1 MVPDLGDGRRR
12 SVARTPGQ
20 AARRDPDWEGVRL
33 HVVSGKGG
41 TGKTTVA
48 AALALALAAEG
59 RRTLLI
65 EVEGRQGIAELFGI
79 AALPY
84 EERRIATVTPAQLG
98 LPASGSAGGPVSG
111 AAGGPAGGSPS
122 GPVSGPVSGELH
134 ALAIDTEQ
142 ALLEYLDMFY
152 KLGRA
157 GKALQKVGFVDFATT
172 IAPGVRDV
180 LLTGKAC
187 EAARRKGPDGRRT
200 YDAVVMDAPPTGR
213 ITRFLNVNSEVAGLA
228 RIGPIH
234 SQAQA
239 VMRVLKSP
247 ETAVHLVTLLEEM
260 PVQETVDGI
269 AELREAGLPVGGVL
283 VNMVR
288 PPLLDAAAVA
298 AVDGNHRE
306 EVALALGEA
315 GLGGRSRK
323 PETVRAA
330 VEPLLDPLLTQAREH
345 AERVELER
353 ARRADLQHL
362 KLPTYELPLL
372 GEGVDLGT
380 LYRLAGEL
388 KRQGAA

>member
-1 MVPDLGDGRRR
+1 M
-12 SVARTPGQ
+12 AT
-20 AARRDPDWEGVRL
+20 RDTDWDGVRL
-33 HVVSGKGG
+33 HVVTGKGG

-48 AALALALAAEG
+48 AALALALAGAG
-59 RRTLLI
+59 RRVLLI

-79 AALPY
+79 SALPY
-84 EERRIATVTPAQLG
+84 EERRVATVTPAQLG
-98 LPASGSAGGPVSG
+98 LPGTGH
-111 AAGGPAGGSPS
+111 
-122 GPVSGPVSGELH
+122 GEVH
-134 ALAIDTEQ
+134 ALAIDTEL
-142 ALLEYLDMFY
+142 ALLEYLEMFY

-172 IAPGVRDV
+172 VAPGVRDV

-187 EAARRKGPDGRRT
+187 EAARRKGPDGKRR

-239 VMRVLKSP
+239 VMRVLKSA
-247 ETAVHLVTLLEEM
+247 ETAVHFVTLLEEM

-269 AELREAGLPVGGVL
+269 TDLREAKLPVGGVL

-288 PPLLDAAAVA
+288 PPLLDAAAVT
-298 AVDGNHRE
+298 AVDGDHRE
-306 EVALALGEA
+306 EVAVALGEA

-323 PETVRAA
+323 PETIRAA
-330 VEPLLDPLLTQAREH
+330 VEPLLDPLLDQAREH

-353 ARRADLQHL
+353 AQRAELQQL

-372 GEGVDLGT
+372 GEGVDLGG
-380 LYRLAGEL
+380 LYRLAAEL

>member
-1 MVPDLGDGRRR
+1 M
-12 SVARTPGQ
+12 
-20 AARRDPDWEGVRL
+20 

-41 TGKTTVA
+41 TGKTTLA

-59 RRTLLI
+59 GRTLLI
-65 EVEGRQGIAELFGI
+65 EVEGRQGIAELFQI

-84 EERRIATVTPAQLG
+84 EERRVATVTPAQLG
-98 LPASGSAGGPVSG
+98 LPGRGH
-111 AAGGPAGGSPS
+111 
-122 GPVSGPVSGELH
+122 GEVH

-142 ALLEYLDMFY
+142 ALLEYLEMFY

-172 IAPGVRDV
+172 VAPGVRDV

-187 EAARRKGPDGRRT
+187 EAARRKGPDGRRR

-213 ITRFLNVNSEVAGLA
+213 LTRFLNVNSEVAGLA

-239 VMRVLKSP
+239 VMRVLRSP
-247 ETAVHLVTLLEEM
+247 ETAVHFTTLLEEM
-260 PVQETVDGI
+260 PVQETVDGV
-269 AELREAGLPVGGVL
+269 AELRDSGLPVGGVL
-283 VNMVR
+283 VNLVR
-288 PPLLDAAAVA
+288 PPILDAAAVA
-298 AVDGNHRE
+298 AVDGDHRE

-323 PETVRAA
+323 PETVRAH
-330 VEPLLDPLLTQAREH
+330 VEPLLDPLLEQAREH

-353 ARRADLQHL
+353 AQRAELQQL
-362 KLPTYELPLL
+362 KLPTYELPLI
-372 GEGVDLGT
+372 GEGMDLAG

>member
-1 MVPDLGDGRRR
+1 M
-12 SVARTPGQ
+12 ARTPDQ
-20 AARRDPDWEGVRL
+20 ADRRDPGGAAGAREDDAPQDERGSGAGDWEGVRL

-59 RRTLLI
+59 GRTLLI

-84 EERRIATVTPAQLG
+84 QERRIASVSAAQLG
-98 LPASGSAGGPVSG
+98 LPTDGATGSG
-111 AAGGPAGGSPS
+111 
-122 GPVSGPVSGELH
+122 GEVF

-187 EAARRKGPDGRRT
+187 EAARRKGPDGRRA
-200 YDAVVMDAPPTGR
+200 YDAIVMDAPPTGR
-213 ITRFLNVNSEVAGLA
+213 LTRFLNVNSEVAGLA
-228 RIGPIH
+228 RFGPIH

-239 VMRVLKSP
+239 VMRVLRSP

-260 PVQETVDGI
+260 PVQETVDGF
-269 AELREAGLPVGGVL
+269 ADLRDAQLPVGGVL

-288 PPLLDAAAVA
+288 PPILDAAAVA
-298 AVDGNHRE
+298 AVDGDHRE
-306 EVALALGEA
+306 EVAAALGEA
-315 GLGGRSRK
+315 GLGGRAR
-323 PETVRAA
+323 TGTAVRTA
-330 VEPLLDPLLTQAREH
+330 VEPLIDPLLEQAREH

-353 ARRADLQHL
+353 EQRADLQQL
-362 KLPTYELPLL
+362 RLPTYELPLL
-372 GEGVDLGT
+372 SEGVDLGG

>member
-1 MVPDLGDGRRR
+1 M
-12 SVARTPGQ
+12 ARTPGQ
-20 AARRDPDWEGVRL
+20 ADRPTPEEAPAGGFGAHGPGSPDGENAPDGGRGRDWEGVRL

-41 TGKTTVA
+41 TGKTTLA
-48 AALALALAAEG
+48 AALAIALAAEG
-59 RRTLLI
+59 GRTLLI
-65 EVEGRQGIAELFGI
+65 EVEGRQGIAEMFGI

-84 EERRIATVTPAQLG
+84 QERKIAAVTPAQLG
-98 LPASGSAGGPVSG
+98 LPGKG
-111 AAGGPAGGSPS
+111 
-122 GPVSGPVSGELH
+122 SGEIFG
-134 ALAIDTEQ
+134 LAIDTEL

-187 EAARRKGPDGRRT
+187 EAARRKGPDGRRA
-200 YDAVVMDAPPTGR
+200 YDAIVMDAPPTGR

-234 SQAQA
+234 GQAQA
-239 VMRVLKSP
+239 VMRVLRSP

-260 PVQETVDGI
+260 PVQETVDGV
-269 AELREAGLPVGGVL
+269 ADLQEAQLPVGGVL

-288 PPLLDAAAVA
+288 PPVLDAAAVA
-298 AVDGNHRE
+298 AVDGDHRE
-306 EVALALGEA
+306 EVARALGEA
-315 GLGGRSRK
+315 GLGGRSRAAA
-323 PETVRAA
+323 TVRAA
-330 VEPLLDPLLTQAREH
+330 VEPLLDPLLEQAREH

-353 ARRADLQHL
+353 EQRSALQHL
-362 KLPTYELPLL
+362 RLPTYELPLL
-372 GEGVDLGT
+372 GEGVDLGG

>member
-1 MVPDLGDGRRR
+1 MAGTSGTAEPTGEASPRE
-12 SVARTPGQ
+12 
-20 AARRDPDWEGVRL
+20 PDWEGVRL

-41 TGKTTVA
+41 TGKTTLA

-59 RRTLLI
+59 GRVLLI
-65 EVEGRQGIAELFGI
+65 EVEGRQGIAELFRI

-98 LPASGSAGGPVSG
+98 LPGKGH
-111 AAGGPAGGSPS
+111 
-122 GPVSGPVSGELH
+122 GEVH

-142 ALLEYLDMFY
+142 ALLEYLEMFY
-152 KLGRA
+152 KLGLA

-187 EAARRKGPDGRRT
+187 EAARRKGPDGRRR

-213 ITRFLNVNSEVAGLA
+213 LTRFLNVNSEVAGLA

-234 SQAQA
+234 TQAQA
-239 VMRVLKSP
+239 VMRVLRSP
-247 ETAVHLVTLLEEM
+247 ETAVHFTTLLEEM

-269 AELREAGLPVGGVL
+269 ADLREAGLPVGGVL

-288 PPLLDAAAVA
+288 PPILDAAAVA
-298 AVDGNHRE
+298 AAHGDHRE
-306 EVALALGEA
+306 EVAQALAEA

-323 PETVRAA
+323 PETVRAH
-330 VEPLLDPLLTQAREH
+330 VEPLLDPLLEQAAEH

-353 ARRADLQHL
+353 GQRAELQQL
-362 KLPTYELPLL
+362 RIPSYELPLL
-372 GEGVDLGT
+372 GEGVDLAG

>member
-1 MVPDLGDGRRR
+1 M
-12 SVARTPGQ
+12 ARTPGQ
-20 AARRDPDWEGVRL
+20 ATRRDPDWEGVRL

-41 TGKTTVA
+41 TGKTTLA

-59 RRTLLI
+59 GRVLLI

-84 EERRIATVTPAQLG
+84 EERRIASVSRPQLG
-98 LPASGSAGGPVSG
+98 LPAGEGGP
-111 AAGGPAGGSPS
+111 
-122 GPVSGPVSGELH
+122 GEVL

-142 ALLEYLDMFY
+142 ALLEYLEMFY

-187 EAARRKGPDGRRT
+187 EAARRKGPDGRRR

-234 SQAQA
+234 TQAQA
-239 VMRVLKSP
+239 VMRVLRSP

-269 AELREAGLPVGGVL
+269 AELREAKLPVGGVM

-288 PPLLDAAAVA
+288 PPVLDAAAVS
-298 AVDGNHRE
+298 AVDGDHRE

-323 PETVRAA
+323 AETVRAT
-330 VEPLLDPLLTQAREH
+330 VEPLLDPLLEQAREH

-353 ARRADLQHL
+353 EQRTDLQQL

-372 GEGVDLGT
+372 GEGVDLGG

>member
-1 MVPDLGDGRRR
+1 M
-12 SVARTPGQ
+12 
-20 AARRDPDWEGVRL
+20 

-41 TGKTTVA
+41 TGKTTLA
-48 AALALALAAEG
+48 AALALALAADG
-59 RRTLLI
+59 GRTLLI
-65 EVEGRQGIAELFGI
+65 EVEGRQGIAELFQI

-84 EERRIATVTPAQLG
+84 EERRVATVTPAQLG
-98 LPASGSAGGPVSG
+98 LPGRGH
-111 AAGGPAGGSPS
+111 
-122 GPVSGPVSGELH
+122 GEVH

-172 IAPGVRDV
+172 VAPGVRDV

-187 EAARRKGPDGRRT
+187 EAARRKGPDGRRR

-213 ITRFLNVNSEVAGLA
+213 LTRFLNVNSEVAGLA

-239 VMRVLKSP
+239 VMRVLRSP
-247 ETAVHLVTLLEEM
+247 ETAVHFTTLLEEM

-269 AELREAGLPVGGVL
+269 ADLRESGLPVGGVL

-288 PPLLDAAAVA
+288 PPILDAAAVA
-298 AVDGNHRE
+298 AADGDHRE

-323 PETVRAA
+323 PETVRAH
-330 VEPLLDPLLTQAREH
+330 VEPLLDPLLEQAREH

-353 ARRADLQHL
+353 AQRADLQQL
-362 KLPTYELPLL
+362 RLPTYELPLI
-372 GEGVDLGT
+372 GEGMDLAG

>member
-1 MVPDLGDGRRR
+1 M
-12 SVARTPGQ
+12 ARTPGQ
-20 AARRDPDWEGVRL
+20 ADRRDPDWEGVRL

-41 TGKTTVA
+41 TGKTTLA

-59 RRTLLI
+59 GRVLLI
-65 EVEGRQGIAELFGI
+65 EVEGRQSIAELFGI

-84 EERRIATVTPAQLG
+84 EERRIASVSRRQLG
-98 LPASGSAGGPVSG
+98 LPAGDAG
-111 AAGGPAGGSPS
+111 AAPAGE
-122 GPVSGPVSGELH
+122 VF

-142 ALLEYLDMFY
+142 ALLEYLEMFY

-172 IAPGVRDV
+172 VAPGVRDV

-187 EAARRKGPDGRRT
+187 EATRRKDPDGRRR

-213 ITRFLNVNSEVAGLA
+213 LTRFLNVNAEVAGLA

-234 SQAQA
+234 TQAQA

-269 AELREAGLPVGGVL
+269 EELREAKLPVGGVM

-298 AVDGNHRE
+298 AVDGDHRE

-330 VEPLLDPLLTQAREH
+330 VEPLIDPLLEQAREH

-353 ARRADLQHL
+353 AQRADLQQL
-362 KLPTYELPLL
+362 RIPTYELPLL
-372 GEGVDLGT
+372 GEGVDLGG
-380 LYRLAGEL
+380 LYRLAGDL

>member
-1 MVPDLGDGRRR
+1 M
-12 SVARTPGQ
+12 ARTPGQ

-48 AALALALAAEG
+48 AALALALAADG

-98 LPASGSAGGPVSG
+98 LPASGPAGGAAGGSVSG
-111 AAGGPAGGSPS
+111 AAGGSAGGS
-122 GPVSGPVSGELH
+122 VSGELH

-298 AVDGNHRE
+298 AVDGDHRE

-330 VEPLLDPLLTQAREH
+330 VEPLIDPLLEQAREH

>member
-1 MVPDLGDGRRR
+1 M
-12 SVARTPGQ
+12 ARTPGQ

-59 RRTLLI
+59 GRVLLI
-65 EVEGRQGIAELFGI
+65 EVEGRQGVAELFGI
-79 AALPY
+79 SALPY
-84 EERRIATVTPAQLG
+84 EERRIASVSRAQLG
-98 LPASGSAGGPVSG
+98 LPGG
-111 AAGGPAGGSPS
+111 GGGGE
-122 GPVSGPVSGELH
+122 VC

-172 IAPGVRDV
+172 VAPGVRDV

-187 EAARRKGPDGRRT
+187 EAARRKGPDGRRA
-200 YDAVVMDAPPTGR
+200 YDAIVMDAPPTGR
-213 ITRFLNVNSEVAGLA
+213 LTRFLNVNSEVAGLA

-234 SQAQA
+234 TQAQA
-239 VMRVLKSP
+239 VMRVLRSP

-260 PVQETVDGI
+260 PVQETVDGF
-269 AELREAGLPVGGVL
+269 AELREAALPVGGVM

-288 PPLLDAAAVA
+288 PPVLDAAAVA
-298 AVDGNHRE
+298 AVDGDHRE

-323 PETVRAA
+323 PEIVRTA
-330 VEPLLDPLLTQAREH
+330 VEPLLDPLLAQAREH

-353 ARRADLQHL
+353 EQRADLQQL

-372 GEGVDLGT
+372 GEGVDLGG

>member
-1 MVPDLGDGRRR
+1 M
-12 SVARTPGQ
+12 ARTPGQ

-41 TGKTTVA
+41 TGKTTLA

-84 EERRIATVTPAQLG
+84 EERKIASVTRAQLG
-98 LPASGSAGGPVSG
+98 LPGRGGDGAGSGDVY
-111 AAGGPAGGSPS
+111 
-122 GPVSGPVSGELH
+122 

-172 IAPGVRDV
+172 VAPGVRDV

-213 ITRFLNVNSEVAGLA
+213 LTRFLNVNSEVAGLA
-228 RIGPIH
+228 RFGPIH
-234 SQAQA
+234 TQAQA

-260 PVQETVDGI
+260 PVQETVDGF
-269 AELREAGLPVGGVL
+269 ADLREAALPVGGVM

-298 AVDGNHRE
+298 AVHGDHRE

-323 PETVRAA
+323 PDTVRAA
-330 VEPLLDPLLTQAREH
+330 VDPLLDPLLEQAREH

-353 ARRADLQHL
+353 EQRADLQQL

-372 GEGVDLGT
+372 GEGVDLGG

>member
-1 MVPDLGDGRRR
+1 M
-12 SVARTPGQ
+12 ARTPGQ

-59 RRTLLI
+59 HRTLLI

-84 EERRIATVTPAQLG
+84 EERRIASVTPAQLG
-98 LPASGSAGGPVSG
+98 LPSARDG
-111 AAGGPAGGSPS
+111 AASTGGE
-122 GPVSGPVSGELH
+122 VH

-187 EAARRKGPDGRRT
+187 EAARRKGPDGRRR

-260 PVQETVDGI
+260 PVQETVDGF
-269 AELREAGLPVGGVL
+269 AELHEAGLPVGGVL

-288 PPLLDAAAVA
+288 PPVLDAAAVA
-298 AVDGNHRE
+298 AVHGDHRE

-330 VEPLLDPLLTQAREH
+330 VEPLLDPLLEQAREH

-353 ARRADLQHL
+353 ARRADLQQL

-372 GEGVDLGT
+372 GEGVDLGG